1 MYCSGTEAALTA
13 TRLLATIPG
22 AMAEPRLTGAKE
34 FVPGPELLPVNAE
47 LLIFAAAAATTP
59 LTTPELEPLLAIA
72 IVPACVAE
80 YPNAVPACRERLGG
94 CCCEAEF

>member
-34 FVPGPELLPVNAE
+34 FVPGPELLPVNAG
-47 LLIFAAAAATTP
+47 LLIFVAAAATTP

-72 IVPACVAE
+72 TVPACVAE
-80 YPNAVPACRERLGG
+80 YPNAVPA
-94 CCCEAEF
+94 

>member
-22 AMAEPRLTGAKE
+22 AIAEPRLTGAKE
-34 FVPGPELLPVNAE
+34 FVPGPELLPVNAG

-59 LTTPELEPLLAIA
+59 LTAPELEPLLAIA

-80 YPNAVPACRERLGG
+80 YPNAVPA
-94 CCCEAEF
+94 

>member
-34 FVPGPELLPVNAE
+34 FVPGPELLPVNAG

-72 IVPACVAE
+72 TVPACVAE
-80 YPNAVPACRERLGG
+80 YPNAVPA
-94 CCCEAEF
+94 

>member
-59 LTTPELEPLLAIA
+59 LITPELEPLLAIA

-80 YPNAVPACRERLGG
+80 YPNAVPA
-94 CCCEAEF
+94 